1 MAPSYYDVLG
11 VPANASAEAI
21 RRAYRGGA
29 RELHPDRRTEASPEE
44 SAAAARA
51 MQQLNEAWRV
61 LGDPVRRSHYD
72 RALADAAR
80 AARPVHPV
88 GDEQP
93 YPRPPA
99 EPEDVGVA
107 VTVVRGLPWVVML
120 TVLLL
125 IFVFTA
131 FAGGGSDGRP
141 SASDLVGRCVEVQPG
156 SEIRAVPCAEPNDGR
171 VDLVAVRSSLCPS
184 GAAVVRMPGERSWL
198 CLRDPTT
205 D

>member
-1 MAPSYYDVLG
+1 MARSYYDVLG
-11 VPANASAEAI
+11 VHPNASADTI

-29 RELHPDRRTEASPEE
+29 RELHPDRRTGASPEE

-51 MQQLNEAWRV
+51 MQELNEAWGV
-61 LGDPVRRSHYD
+61 LGDPARRSDYD

-80 AARPVHPV
+80 PIRPVHPV
-88 GDEQP
+88 DDDQP
-93 YPRPPA
+93 YPHPRA
-99 EPEDVGVA
+99 EPGDVA
-107 VTVVRGLPWVVML
+107 VAVVRGLPWVVML

-131 FAGGGSDGRP
+131 FAGRGSDGRP
-141 SASDLVGRCVEVQPG
+141 SASDLVGKCVEVQPG
-156 SEIRAVPCAEPNDGR
+156 SEVHEVPCAEPNDGR

>member
-1 MAPSYYDVLG
+1 MARSYYDVLG

-29 RELHPDRRTEASPEE
+29 RELHPDCRTEASPEE
-44 SAAAARA
+44 SAAAARG

-61 LGDPVRRSHYD
+61 LGDPARRSDYD

-93 YPRPPA
+93 HQHPPA
-99 EPEDVGVA
+99 EPGDVA

-131 FAGGGSDGRP
+131 FAGSGSDSRP
-141 SASDLVGRCVEVQPG
+141 SASDLVGKCVEVQPG

-184 GAAVVRMPGERSWL
+184 GAAVARMPGERSWL
-198 CLRDPTT
+198 CLRDPTS